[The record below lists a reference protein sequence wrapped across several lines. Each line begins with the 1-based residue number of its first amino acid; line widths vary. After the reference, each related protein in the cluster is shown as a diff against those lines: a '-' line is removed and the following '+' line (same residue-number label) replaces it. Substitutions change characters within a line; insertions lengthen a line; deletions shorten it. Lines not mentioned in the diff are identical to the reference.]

1 MRLMRLMRL
10 MWSMWFKCEVGRL
23 RPSSIRFDIRG
34 GKVEKQTI
42 ILHLQKPTAPFSPI
56 NCSRFKWYVR
66 ITSHLCLPYHFYLV
80 MMLIVNSKSE
90 GSIV

>member
-23 RPSSIRFDIRG
+23 RPSSI
-34 GKVEKQTI
+34 EKQTI

-66 ITSHLCLPYHFYLV
+66 ITSHPCLPYLFYLI
-80 MMLIVNSKSE
+80 MMPIVNSKSD
-90 GSIV
+90 GSMV